1 MSMGQDEVL
10 FGRIALHYKLV
21 SQDQLAEATSAW
33 SQEGGLR
40 GLGEILLERG
50 VLNRRQLEQLR
61 AVQRDYLA
69 KQKAQQPGQ
78 AASPAAPPAPA
89 PETPAPPPA
98 PAPQPAAN
106 TSWRE

>member
-21 SQDQLAEATSAW
+21 SQDQLAEANSAW

-50 VLNRRQLEQLR
+50 VLNLRQLEQLR
-61 AVQRDYLA
+61 TVQRDYLA
-69 KQKAQQPGQ
+69 KQKAPQPGQ
-78 AASPAAPPAPA
+78 EAVSLVPAPA
-89 PETPAPPPA
+89 PEPA
-98 PAPQPAAN
+98 PAPAAPAPQAG
-106 TSWRE
+106 WRQ